1 MTTMKAVLEG
11 QFPDFASQNAFQAA
25 SARAE
30 LEKVGALLGDAYDRL
45 ERIAEEAEKNGG
57 TGEVALLREAAATVI
72 EAARLA
78 TVVHD
83 SSA

>member
-11 QFPDFASQNAFQAA
+11 EFPDFASQNALRVA

-45 ERIAEEAEKNGG
+45 EQIAEEAEKNGG
-57 TGEVALLREAAATVI
+57 AGEAALLREAAATVI

-83 SSA
+83 RSA